1 MKNIDKAYENIDFLN
16 SPVGRSVRILSEFLE
31 PMGRFKKEGVRNTIV
46 VFGSARILPRAQ
58 ARKNLAKI
66 KARYRHS
73 GGRGAA
79 ARRALGK
86 AMNDLEMSAYY
97 EDASEVAYLLM
108 KWSNTLSKD
117 RQLAICSGG
126 GPGIMEAANKGAIR
140 GGGRS
145 IGLNISLP
153 FEQETNPYIS
163 TNLDFEF
170 HYFFMRKFWFL
181 YPAKG
186 LLMFP
191 GGFGTL
197 DELMEVLTL
206 VQTKKVTKPMPIILY
221 GREYWNRMLNF
232 KEMVRM
238 GVISQSDLKIFRF
251 ADTPREAFT
260 LMREQLLK
268 IYAKKAHIGILHG

>member
-1 MKNIDKAYENIDFLN
+1 
-16 SPVGRSVRILSEFLE
+16 
-31 PMGRFKKEGVRNTIV
+31 
-46 VFGSARILPRAQ
+46 
-58 ARKNLAKI
+58 
-66 KARYRHS
+66 
-73 GGRGAA
+73 
-79 ARRALGK
+79 
-86 AMNDLEMSAYY
+86 MNDLEMSAYY